1 MSRFPL
7 FPRLAIVVLVLTL
20 ATPWPLPASQATR
33 GFSHAGAAGATPE
46 LPGRL
51 WDWLRGVWSK
61 IGCTVDPSG
70 ACITR
75 TEIGCTLDPDGCIV
89 KEAPA
94 AGTASRAAIPPGR
107 SDIGCTVD
115 PDGCR
120 H

>member
-7 FPRLAIVVLVLTL
+7 FTRLAIIALVLTL
-20 ATPWPLPASQATR
+20 AIPWPLPASQATR
-33 GFSHAGAAGATPE
+33 GFSHAKTADSAPE

-70 ACITR
+70 ACVAR
-75 TEIGCTLDPDGCIV
+75 TEIGCTVDPNGCTV
-89 KEAPA
+89 KETSA
-94 AGTASRAAIPPGR
+94 ASTAGRAAIPLGH

-115 PDGCR
+115 PDGCG